1 MNDSLT
7 SFLLGLLLG
16 ITFATHFAYNKEKE
30 YNPGLYE
37 KCSLLYPIFNDRIDC
52 IITLED
58 ESGIVT
64 DLLRD

>member
-16 ITFATHFAYNKEKE
+16 VTFATHIANSKEKE

-37 KCSLLYPIFNDRIDC
+37 KCALLYPIFSDRIDC

-58 ESGIVT
+58 ERGIVT
-64 DLLRD
+64 DILRD